1 MKSIK
6 LANSPITYFISGID
20 HTEWILFIHAA
31 FVNHNMFKSQFEYF
45 HNKYNRNL
53 LRYYP
58 LLSASNRCYFNGFQS
73 G

>member
-1 MKSIK
+1 MSNLHRI
-6 LANSPITYFISGID
+6 LYVFVEGLDDERFFAHYFSVKNI
-20 HTEWILFIHAA
+20 
-31 FVNHNMFKSQFEYF
+31 
-45 HNKYNRNL
+45 NRNL

>member
-1 MKSIK
+1 VTEVLKDFFV
-6 LANSPITYFISGID
+6 FISD
-20 HTEWILFIHAA
+20 CNSH
-31 FVNHNMFKSQFEYF
+31 
-45 HNKYNRNL
+45 NRNL

>member
-1 MKSIK
+1 MS
-6 LANSPITYFISGID
+6 FR
-20 HTEWILFIHAA
+20 
-31 FVNHNMFKSQFEYF
+31 
-45 HNKYNRNL
+45 NRNL